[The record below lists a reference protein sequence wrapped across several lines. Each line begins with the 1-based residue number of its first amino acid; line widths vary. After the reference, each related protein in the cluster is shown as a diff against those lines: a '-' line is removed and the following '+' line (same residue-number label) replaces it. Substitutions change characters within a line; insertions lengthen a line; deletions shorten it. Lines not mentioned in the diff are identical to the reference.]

1 MTLKPQTSLL
11 FLALMNAQT
20 LQNQCLPMQLSGTRD
35 LLRFTTIANVAQCTS
50 GVISGPNPA
59 LSRVNGELV
68 DFNSKRIWPTKSQSF
83 LILSIKKKVYFA
95 LTWKQSPSE
104 NYITKYYRKK
114 TKQNNL

>member
-1 MTLKPQTSLL
+1 MHKHCKTS
-11 FLALMNAQT
+11 AY
-20 LQNQCLPMQLSGTRD
+20 QCNLLSGTRD

-114 TKQNNL
+114 KNKKNPTFNI